1 MGLFGNLFKP
11 KVDKLA
17 ESRDVEGLE
26 AILRSD
32 AKSEFRVAAIDA
44 LVTFGGG
51 GSADAFVAIL
61 GDADPTVDRAAEGA
75 LRGLDADAAEAL
87 AAALGQPI
95 GDRALGLLLDLGDA
109 SAEPL
114 EHAAHGDDEACRHH
128 AISGLLDLA
137 KTTADEATH
146 ELCFRTVLAALGD
159 RAPTCRAQA
168 AAGLSAFGDPRS
180 AKALAAQLKDGDETV
195 RAACRETL
203 VKVGSPAVPYLAEAL
218 ADRNP
223 NSRLLAAG
231 LLAEIDTAPV
241 EVQDRQA
248 VLVTLMD
255 LMGSNDEALGKAVA
269 AAIERIPAADVIDMQ
284 LERLEDPNSDERE
297 ETEDLVRKLLEHGA
311 LDPSERN
318 AAERRLDQILAADP
332 EEG

>member
-1 MGLFGNLFKP
+1 MGLFGTLFKP

-17 ESRDVEGLE
+17 ESGDVDGLE

-32 AKSEFRVAAIDA
+32 AKSEDRVASIDA
-44 LVTFGGG
+44 LVTFGGE
-51 GSADAFVAIL
+51 GSAAAFAAVL
-61 GDADPTVDRAAEGA
+61 GDADPTVDLAIEGA
-75 LRGLDADAAEAL
+75 LRGLGAEAAEAL
-87 AAALGQPI
+87 AAGLGKPT

-114 EHAAHGDDEACRHH
+114 QHAAHGDDEACRHH

-137 KTTADEATH
+137 NVTDDDATH
-146 ELCFRTVLAALGD
+146 ELCFRAILAALGD
-159 RAPTCRAQA
+159 KVPACRAEA
-168 AAGLSAFGDPRS
+168 ASGLATFGDPRA
-180 AKALAAQLKDGDETV
+180 AKALAAQLKDGDESV
-195 RAACRETL
+195 RKACRGTL
-203 VKVGSPAVPYLAEAL
+203 SKIGSPSFPYLVDAL

-231 LLAEIDTAPV
+231 LLAEIDTAPA

-248 VLVTLMD
+248 ALVI
-255 LMGSNDEALGKAVA
+255 LMGLLSAENQTLGQAVA
-269 AAIERIPAADVIDMQ
+269 AAVERIPAADVIEMQ

-297 ETEDLVRKLLEHGA
+297 ETEDLVRRLLEHGA
-311 LDPSERN
+311 MDPSERQS
-318 AAERRLDQILAADP
+318 AERRLDQILAADP